1 MIERYHIKERNDIT
15 QPREEKRKTNR
26 GIDPNIFFLFTLA
39 DTTII
44 NTMNNIT
51 NTTNNNNTNTI
62 MTCITITTL
71 TIRTIVVPI
80 TALATFR
87 ASSTTTT

>member
-39 DTTII
+39 DII
-44 NTMNNIT
+44 LFVYLFNAKQ
-51 NTTNNNNTNTI
+51 
-62 MTCITITTL
+62 
-71 TIRTIVVPI
+71 IRD
-80 TALATFR
+80 
-87 ASSTTTT
+87 